1 MASTATPMRV
11 QRIQN
16 RQKTICDTVFMAF
29 TIFFF
34 CVGLVCFRRVRR
46 DRADIL
52 PALWQGP
59 FTCRIIDPKCETLG
73 RDSCRDSS
81 LPNDGYDGNRASQSA
96 TPAGRYSP

>member
-29 TIFFF
+29 TIPPT
-34 CVGLVCFRRVRR
+34 CAGLVCFRRVRR

-59 FTCRIIDPKCETLG
+59 HTCRIIDPKCETLG

-81 LPNDGYDGNRASQSA
+81 LPNDGYDGYRSSQSD
-96 TPAGRYSP
+96 TPEVRNSP